1 MNKKWNILFIK
12 DDRSTFDLTAEVF
25 NSLFYKVDMTSS
37 KEESLELF
45 NNNSYDIVI
54 RDISIEPEG
63 VAFLKQLID
72 IKPEQSIFALILP
85 KDTDKLFSIADLG
98 INAIEL
104 TPEQFDQALETISQF
119 NPYS

>member
-12 DDRSTFDLTAEVF
+12 DDKSTFDLTAKVF
-25 NSLFYKVDMTSS
+25 NSLFNRVDIASS

-45 NNNSYDIVI
+45 NNNDYDIVI

-72 IKPEQSIFALILP
+72 IKPEQSIFALVSP
-85 KDTDKLFSIADLG
+85 KDADKLFSIADLG

-104 TPEQFDQALETISQF
+104 TKEQFDQALETISQF

>member
-12 DDRSTFDLTAEVF
+12 DDRSPFNLTAEVF
-25 NSLFYKVDMTSS
+25 NSLFNKVDMTSS

-45 NNNSYDIVI
+45 NNNRYDIVI

-72 IKPEQSIFALILP
+72 IKPEQSIFAFVSP
-85 KDTDKLFSIADLG
+85 KDSDKLFSIADLG

-104 TPEQFDQALETISQF
+104 TLEQFDKALETISQF